1 VFFRQQ
7 FVIQTFITYSFPSL
21 KVLFQWICVFSLFFG
36 STDLSLSHFHS
47 AFDSNA
53 NLSEWRVGFSKF
65 TQVSCSIDA
74 TEMVALMGPSGAGKT
89 TLLNCMVGR
98 SAGGVMQGAITYN
111 AQQLSKVRANIGYVT
126 QESLG
131 FCMIDRMDIFR
142 QGLTL
147 AERWYSR
154 LIFLDSF
161 LNYLGAALLRRT
173 SCMRP

>member
-1 VFFRQQ
+1 MLLRVLHRKLWCFCANNSSFRHSSL
-7 FVIQTFITYSFPSL
+7 IPSFPSL
-21 KVLFQWICVFSLFFG
+21 KVFIPMDLCFFHIFFWINNRPEPQPFSQ
-36 STDLSLSHFHS
+36 
-47 AFDSNA
+47 
-53 NLSEWRVGFSKF
+53 WRVGFSKF
-65 TQVSCSIDA
+65 AQVSCSIDA

-111 AQQLSKVRANIGYVT
+111 AQQLSKVRASIGYVT

-131 FCMIDRMDIFR
+131 FCMIPVDRMDIFR

-154 LIFLDSF
+154 LIFLEVFS
-161 LNYLGAALLRRT
+161 
-173 SCMRP
+173 

>member
-1 VFFRQQ
+1 MFF
-7 FVIQTFITYSFPSL
+7 P
-21 KVLFQWICVFSLFFG
+21 LFFG

-98 SAGGVMQGAITYN
+98 SAGGIMQGAITYN

-154 LIFLDSF
+154 LIFLDF
-161 LNYLGAALLRRT
+161 F
-173 SCMRP
+173 